1 MKRARFSLLFLCTIS
16 LFFICKTSIVS
27 AAPSVTVYATG
38 VYTYTTVDISLY
50 ADIKECNLVSSGAKV
65 LYNPVDLTLV
75 SAEKNDT
82 DWYLG
87 EVDNKLPYMVP
98 DTSTTGEIV
107 FIGGKLDINDPTAGV
122 TGDKILLGH
131 ISFQRNNSNIPA
143 FSLTYGRDGAYKNF
157 VTTGNLILDDQVDGV
172 VFVPVVLDF
181 DSVGLPW
188 LILLL
193 GD

>member
-1 MKRARFSLLFLCTIS
+1 M
-16 LFFICKTSIVS
+16 
-27 AAPSVTVYATG
+27 
-38 VYTYTTVDISLY
+38 D
-50 ADIKECNLVSSGAKV
+50 
-65 LYNPVDLTLV
+65 
-75 SAEKNDT
+75 
-82 DWYLG
+82 
-87 EVDNKLPYMVP
+87 P